1 MDLYNEAFRGT
12 GKYGEEKISERM
24 EPKAELALF
33 NLFWIFIRKIGDTNR
48 TEIYE
53 LLTKGDQRTV

>member
-12 GKYGEEKISERM
+12 GKYGEEKISGRM

-33 NLFWIFIRKIGDTNR
+33 NLFWMSKSSERSGIKTEPRYTNF
-48 TEIYE
+48 
-53 LLTKGDQRTV
+53 